1 MDKEKVVYIFNHTA
15 LKRKEILVHATRE
28 TWGHYTKWNKPVI
41 KKNHC
46 IIPRMWGIHMNSFWK
61 LESSHHTE
69 EPKLPAADRETCGL
83 SAPSAWPKPTRCER
97 GCGGPKAPAHAPPDC
112 CLTSEPR
119 RDQHRPTQLSPNCR
133 APESEANQWWLF
145 EVRKSQGEI
154 VGQQQITDE
163 VLAPNCGRRWAPKCR
178 RMAKCH

>member
-1 MDKEKVVYIFNHTA
+1 MDKEKVVYIFNHSA

-41 KKNHC
+41 KKKSLY
-46 IIPRMWGIHMNSFWK
+46 NSTYVRNSYELF
-61 LESSHHTE
+61 LEVGVQSPHGGAQACLLQT
-69 EPKLPAADRETCGL
+69 ETCGL

-97 GCGGPKAPAHAPPDC
+97 EYGGPRAPAHSPPDC

-119 RDQHRPTQLSPNCR
+119 RDQHRPTQLSPNCQ

-145 EVRKSQGEI
+145 EVRKSQGQI
-154 VGQQQITDE
+154 AGQQQITDE

-178 RMAKCH
+178 RMAKRH